1 MGKLT
6 ESQARSRNTPRRFRS
21 TFRIREFSR
30 CRRQRNRL
38 GAHNRFPPYIPG
50 HTLGRIP
57 YGSISSAGFVG
68 VFRLRA
74 HPSRGYRFSPGA
86 PLNMTVRRRFI
97 RYLKNR
103 HKMISASQYPAVRD
117 TLCFFLPTGINSFLF
132 PHLFSTNFH
141 RELRFS
147 TVIPQLNFPGSCARS
162 FAQAQSY
169 QQRVWRSGAL
179 DCSWRSFRVAK
190 PAESWNPG

>member
-1 MGKLT
+1 MPPPAK
-6 ESQARSRNTPRRFRS
+6 QAGCAQPLPALNSRTHSGENSLRQHFFRRLCRGVS
-21 TFRIREFSR
+21 TARPSVSRLQIFSR
-30 CRRQRNRL
+30 RSAQ
-38 GAHNRFPPYIPG
+38 HDSKETVYQVPKK
-50 HTLGRIP
+50 
-57 YGSISSAGFVG
+57 SSQ
-68 VFRLRA
+68 
-74 HPSRGYRFSPGA
+74 
-86 PLNMTVRRRFI
+86 
-97 RYLKNR
+97 
-103 HKMISASQYPAVRD
+103 MISASQYPAVRD